1 MRGQDVSEDVH
12 GGELEGWMT
21 FVEAVDEQSEVFFRE
36 SLEK

>member
-12 GGELEGWMT
+12 GGELEGWMA
-21 FVEAVDEQSEVFFRE
+21 FVEAVDEQSEVFFGE